1 MLIRFV
7 DVNSAPEVTNFLY
20 VNKQNLTGLKGHM
33 GFVQAAFFF
42 GRKNIINDKN
52 MLLSIFST
60 LPSAF
65 YGTLMDIYQEV
76 LH

>member
-1 MLIRFV
+1 MLIHFV

-42 GRKNIINDKN
+42 FLVGKI
-52 MLLSIFST
+52 L
-60 LPSAF
+60 
-65 YGTLMDIYQEV
+65 
-76 LH
+76 